1 MSRARA
7 AGQAPLYKS
16 NAVDISARHGQ
27 NRRDMRV
34 LFVTNRFPGLLMR
47 GDQLRAFQHI
57 RLLAQR
63 HAITLLSFG
72 APEGD
77 RQGEAELAAGCERII
92 VAQRDSLGL
101 AWRALRAM
109 FGDLPLQVAAFDQV
123 PRSARLGEL
132 LSTVQFDL
140 AHVQLARL
148 GPMLRRLQ
156 PLPCVLDLVDA
167 LSVNMARRAELDRG
181 PLRLVARMDARRLAQ
196 YERRICAQAR
206 SVAVC
211 SAPDRQAIG
220 ADNIHLV
227 RNGVD
232 LERFPFVATAARG
245 DDIVFIGNL
254 GYFPNIDAA
263 SWFAEEVMPLINERL
278 PMSRLKLVGARPAA
292 RLRRLAARLP
302 QVDLIGQVPEVHSYL
317 ARAAVAVVPLR
328 SGSGQQLKVLE
339 AMAAGTPVVST
350 SLSAAGLD
358 AVDGEHL
365 LIADNAATMADAV
378 LRLMSDPALCARLV
392 RAARGLVERDH
403 TWSRSA
409 HDLER
414 LWLDAAN

>member
-1 MSRARA
+1 
-7 AGQAPLYKS
+7 
-16 NAVDISARHGQ
+16 
-27 NRRDMRV
+27 MRV
-34 LFVTNRFPGLLMR
+34 LFVTNRFPGMLMR
-47 GDQLRAFQHI
+47 GDQLRAFQQI

-77 RQGEAELAAGCERII
+77 SQGEAELVAGCERII
-92 VAQRDSLGL
+92 IAQRDSLGL

-109 FGDLPLQVAAFDQV
+109 FSDMPLQVAAFDQV
-123 PRSARLGEL
+123 PGSARLHEL

-148 GPMLRRLQ
+148 GPMLQRLQ

-196 YERRICAQAR
+196 YERRICTQAR

-245 DDIVFIGNL
+245 GDIVFVGNL

-263 SWFAEEVMPLINERL
+263 SWFAEEVMPLVNERL
-278 PMSRLKLVGARPAA
+278 PKARLKLVGARPAT

-317 ARAAVAVVPLR
+317 ASAAVAVVPLR

-392 RAARGLVERDH
+392 RSARVLVERDH
-403 TWSRSA
+403 TWDRSA
-409 HDLER
+409 QDLER
-414 LWLDAAN
+414 LWLDAAQANTDRNVK